1 MTFRHAFEGALLE
14 ILRTRDLVA
23 VAVVSVLFY
32 AFYYP
37 APYAHQVVER
47 LPIAVVDADRS
58 PLSRAIIRN
67 LEAAHEVE
75 IAAYAPDMLAAI
87 STSCAASRLRI
98 IARDSGLRSASTTA
112 IGNRSTT

>member
-1 MTFRHAFEGALLE
+1 MRFRHAFESALLE

-47 LPIAVVDADRS
+47 
-58 PLSRAIIRN
+58 
-67 LEAAHEVE
+67 
-75 IAAYAPDMLAAI
+75 
-87 STSCAASRLRI
+87 
-98 IARDSGLRSASTTA
+98 
-112 IGNRSTT
+112 